1 MFETIMNGR
10 FRRATMRRQRR
21 IGRNSRVK
29 RAEARRACGERGGRP
44 KLGGG
49 GGELASSIIES
60 RGEWAYR
67 TRSRSVNGFSG
78 FAARRAISSVEAM

>member
-29 RAEARRACGERGGRP
+29 RADARRACGERGGRP

-49 GGELASSIIES
+49 ELASGTIES
-60 RGEWAYR
+60 RGERVYR